1 MSKRVRSSPPRVG
14 LRRRGAADMA
24 TWLSNR
30 LKQAEALIEQAR
42 PLRGVR

>member
-1 MSKRVRSSPPRVG
+1 
-14 LRRRGAADMA
+14 MA

-42 PLRGVR
+42 PYRAQRVRTP